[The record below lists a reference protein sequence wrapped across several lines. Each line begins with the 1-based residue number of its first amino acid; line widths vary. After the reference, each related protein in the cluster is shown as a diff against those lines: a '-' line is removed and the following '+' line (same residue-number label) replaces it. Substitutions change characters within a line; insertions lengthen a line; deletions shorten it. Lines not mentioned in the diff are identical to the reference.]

1 MTGFAI
7 GLSAAALWVIVLVG
21 VVLLI
26 RGSSGTPQRSIRKFK
41 GDRLAI
47 KTAGGVGGVAAPLGT
62 EPRAPEAANPPKSN
76 GGVGGV
82 AAPASPVV
90 FQAIPPYAEAEPPT
104 FTAVRLNSDGL
115 IVTEDVDASEEV
127 QEIEALV
134 GSVTDPRAVA
144 KAAAAAPRRTQPT
157 AGPRKS
163 GRITYVLV
171 DEEGRPQL

>member
-7 GLSAAALWVIVLVG
+7 GLSAVALWVIVLVG

-26 RGSSGTPQRSIRKFK
+26 RGSAGTPQRSIRRFK

-47 KTAGGVGGVAAPLGT
+47 KTAGGVEAPIGS
-62 EPRAPEAANPPKSN
+62 A
-76 GGVGGV
+76 
-82 AAPASPVV
+82 V
-90 FQAIPPYAEAEPPT
+90 FQTIPPQATSEAEPPT

-144 KAAAAAPRRTQPT
+144 KSAGPAQRRVRPT
-157 AGPRKS
+157 VGPRKS

-171 DEEGRPQL
+171 DEEGRPQI

>member
-7 GLSAAALWVIVLVG
+7 GLSAVALWVIVLVG
-21 VVLLI
+21 IVLLI

-47 KTAGGVGGVAAPLGT
+47 KTARGVGGVAAPIGT
-62 EPRAPEAANPPKSN
+62 YSGAPETANPPQSSQ
-76 GGVGGV
+76 
-82 AAPASPVV
+82 PAFPHSTEV
-90 FQAIPPYAEAEPPT
+90 FQTIPPQATSAAEPPT

-144 KAAAAAPRRTQPT
+144 KSAGPTPRRTRP
-157 AGPRKS
+157 AVGPRKS

-171 DEEGRPQL
+171 DEEGRPQI